1 MSKIIGIDLGTSTSE
16 VAYIKDG
23 KPYII
28 KNKLGEEIILSIL
41 SVGLD
46 DEWIV
51 GSEAKARALLYPND
65 TIMEVKRL
73 MGSDEKIKLKGIL
86 YTPEEVSS
94 EILKYLKK
102 NAEIEIGQAIEKA
115 VITVPAYFSDKQRK
129 ATVKAA
135 DLAGFQVERIINE
148 PTAAALAYG
157 IEHMSSEENI
167 LIYDLGGGTFDV
179 TLLEMFDGILDV
191 KASSGKNDLGGKD
204 FDEKIIDYLL
214 KKFNDKNEI
223 DLSLDI
229 RAMIKIKREAEKC
242 KIALS
247 NQEEYIISIP
257 FIAEKDGLPIEI
269 HEKITRKEFEE
280 LIVDLVKSTGEAI
293 NIVLEDS
300 KVSKE
305 DIDLILLVGGST
317 KVPFVATFVEEFLGQ
332 CPKEL
337 INPDLAVAQGAAIQ
351 AGIIDELFDSE
362 EGIFITDV
370 CPYALGIEI
379 VRESFGYLQNDIM
392 DILIARNTTV
402 PVTVGKIYVTAS
414 DYQEDVDISIYQGDN
429 MIASNNEFIEM
440 VRLSGIP
447 ENEAGLEKVKVEF
460 SYDINGMLDVKGT
473 IMSTGKN
480 AEISIN
486 MMDVKVN
493 NEINLDDWVNS
504 PRAKEFRAIIR
515 KAERLID
522 KNEDF
527 EVLIELIEDF
537 KLALIKENDNLIGD
551 IEEEIVDFI
560 TSSKKTKSK

>member
-1 MSKIIGIDLGTSTSE
+1 
-16 VAYIKDG
+16 
-23 KPYII
+23 
-28 KNKLGEEIILSIL
+28 
-41 SVGLD
+41 
-46 DEWIV
+46 
-51 GSEAKARALLYPND
+51 
-65 TIMEVKRL
+65 
-73 MGSDEKIKLKGIL
+73 
-86 YTPEEVSS
+86 
-94 EILKYLKK
+94 
-102 NAEIEIGQAIEKA
+102 
-115 VITVPAYFSDKQRK
+115 
-129 ATVKAA
+129 
-135 DLAGFQVERIINE
+135 
-148 PTAAALAYG
+148 
-157 IEHMSSEENI
+157 
-167 LIYDLGGGTFDV
+167 
-179 TLLEMFDGILDV
+179 
-191 KASSGKNDLGGKD
+191 
-204 FDEKIIDYLL
+204 
-214 KKFNDKNEI
+214 
-223 DLSLDI
+223 
-229 RAMIKIKREAEKC
+229 
-242 KIALS
+242 
-247 NQEEYIISIP
+247 
-257 FIAEKDGLPIEI
+257 
-269 HEKITRKEFEE
+269 
-280 LIVDLVKSTGEAI
+280 
-293 NIVLEDS
+293 
-300 KVSKE
+300 
-305 DIDLILLVGGST
+305 
-317 KVPFVATFVEEFLGQ
+317 
-332 CPKEL
+332 
-337 INPDLAVAQGAAIQ
+337 VAQGAAIQ